1 MEQTQ
6 SISDINRLGYSN
18 DYNFLLLTENQNGLE
33 TSRKEILRGDH
44 VIRSRAKCA
53 EKPTK

>member
-6 SISDINRLGYSN
+6 SISDINKLGNSN

-33 TSRKEILRGDH
+33 TPRKEILRGDH
-44 VIRSRAKCA
+44 VIRSRA
-53 EKPTK
+53 

>member
-6 SISDINRLGYSN
+6 SISDINKLGNSN
-18 DYNFLLLTENQNGLE
+18 DYNFLRLTENQNVLE

-44 VIRSRAKCA
+44 VIRS
-53 EKPTK
+53 